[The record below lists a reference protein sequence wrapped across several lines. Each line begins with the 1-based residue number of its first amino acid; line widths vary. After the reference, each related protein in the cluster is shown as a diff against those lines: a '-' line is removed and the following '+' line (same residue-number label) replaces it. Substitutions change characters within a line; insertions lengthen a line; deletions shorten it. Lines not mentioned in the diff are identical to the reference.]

1 MFSSSSRQMTH
12 FFVCVQF
19 KLPPD
24 DAFPA
29 KFPLVHAAQEE
40 QWLAEEA
47 SIAAA
52 AAAKSAGMRM
62 RMLCVY

>member
-1 MFSSSSRQMTH
+1 M
-12 FFVCVQF
+12 QF

-29 KFPLVHAAQEE
+29 KFPAVHAAQEE

-52 AAAKSAGMRM
+52 AAAKSAGIRVLGMRMRM